1 MKISELNT
9 NTFLNGSGSPE
20 NSYLLINYAATQGA
34 AATTQKTSLET
45 VAKAVAAKL
54 NLPIAVVDNQNNITG
69 FQRVRATGNQYQTE
83 NLNAQLGGGG
93 ASTVGF
99 GPIEVVH
106 GSFQSE
112 NVYAYPLYYIPLNT
126 SDDPVAITDEDYN
139 GGRLA
144 ILDHD
149 ETNDIDYVL
158 AWDVSEMANAF
169 SFPSMGGGD
178 DTGGGNGSNS
188 GC

>member
-20 NSYLLINYAATQGA
+20 NCYLLINYAATQGA

-93 ASTVGF
+93 ASDF
-99 GPIEVVH
+99 GPLSV
-106 GSFQSE
+106 E
-112 NVYAYPLYYIPLNT
+112 NLSWANNTPGYAYPVYYIPVDSNGDGST
-126 SDDPVAITDEDYN
+126 IENSN
-139 GGRLA
+139 GGFYALLTLDKNDKNVILA
-144 ILDHD
+144 YN
-149 ETNDIDYVL
+149 E
-158 AWDVSEMANAF
+158 NAAGAYTA
-169 SFPSMGGGD
+169 PSMGGGD
-178 DTGGGNGSNS
+178 DTGGGGGCGSGNG
-188 GC
+188 C